1 MSFLII
7 VKTRQANSL
16 DNKLSEYISENAIG
30 YIIISPSH
38 RNRRFE
44 SVIEATLMKKYNK
57 LNCEEEEGYKIIKRK
72 L

>member
-7 VKTRQANSL
+7 VKIRQVNSL

-30 YIIISPSH
+30 YIIIISPSH

-44 SVIEATLMKKYNK
+44 SVIEAALMKKYNK
-57 LNCEEEEGYKIIKRK
+57 LNCEEEEGYKII
-72 L
+72 